1 MVLTGLPLN
10 IDFQQILLHL
20 ANFAILFVGL
30 YILLYKPVKDFMAKR
45 EAHYK
50 EMDDEATEKLNLAKK
65 QADETASRLA
75 AVDEEINDKKKTA
88 AGEITEMRVQAEKE
102 AQAKA
107 DRVVTEARE
116 YAEKEKVR
124 IINSA
129 EKDISDMITTAT
141 EKIFVSENVNEA
153 YDAFLKKAGQ
163 KRSVTNA
170 E

>member
-75 AVDEEINDKKKTA
+75 AVD
-88 AGEITEMRVQAEKE
+88 
-102 AQAKA
+102 
-107 DRVVTEARE
+107 
-116 YAEKEKVR
+116 
-124 IINSA
+124 
-129 EKDISDMITTAT
+129 
-141 EKIFVSENVNEA
+141 
-153 YDAFLKKAGQ
+153 
-163 KRSVTNA
+163 
-170 E
+170 